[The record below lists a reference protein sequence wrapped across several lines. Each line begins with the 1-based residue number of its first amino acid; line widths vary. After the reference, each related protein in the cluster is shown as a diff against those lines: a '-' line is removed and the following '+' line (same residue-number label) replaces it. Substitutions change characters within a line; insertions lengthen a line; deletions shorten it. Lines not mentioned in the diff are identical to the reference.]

1 MSETQGYKI
10 GRPVTLVMPA
20 EGADIARILFAEQLD
35 AVAAVMDDP
44 GADEYFTKNEW
55 VAMGFQRLM
64 LAQMI
69 ARMDREARN
78 A

>member
-1 MSETQGYKI
+1 
-10 GRPVTLVMPA
+10 MPA
-20 EGADIARILFAEQLD
+20 EGANLARDLFAEQLD

-44 GADEYFTKNEW
+44 GAERYFSKNEW

-64 LAQMI
+64 LAQMV
-69 ARMDREARN
+69 ARMDREARD

>member
-1 MSETQGYKI
+1 MHVTQRYKNDQ
-10 GRPVTLVMPA
+10 GFTVPPDGVDLVRA
-20 EGADIARILFAEQLD
+20 LCAEQLD

-69 ARMDREARN
+69 ARMDRSRRDA
-78 A
+78 

>member
-1 MSETQGYKI
+1 MRTHIQLTVPYEGHEIVRQ
-10 GRPVTLVMPA
+10 LV
-20 EGADIARILFAEQLD
+20 AEQLD